1 MYKVG
6 YKRYQSFPNP
16 EPPVLV
22 PTSHSV
28 SEVKSPADVIMDKI
42 FCKDVNGWP
51 QPSLSVYLGEK
62 TPADIKQ
69 FIEQNILVLDGE
81 NHSIQDENIV
91 AEFRKLESGFIAEA
105 SRNRFE
111 SIEDY
116 EARLQYLINEDSKQE
131 AFKSYQKRAAELWK
145 KFDDTKNLSTI
156 ESK

>member
-1 MYKVG
+1 MNKVG

-42 FCKDVNGWP
+42 FCKDANGWP
-51 QPSLSVYLGEK
+51 QPSLAVYLGEK

-81 NHSIQDENIV
+81 SHPIQDENVV

-116 EARLQYLINEDSKQE
+116 EARLHKIISDDAYKADMKARVESFKKIFESSKS
-131 AFKSYQKRAAELWK
+131 ALDAAK
-145 KFDDTKNLSTI
+145 
-156 ESK
+156 